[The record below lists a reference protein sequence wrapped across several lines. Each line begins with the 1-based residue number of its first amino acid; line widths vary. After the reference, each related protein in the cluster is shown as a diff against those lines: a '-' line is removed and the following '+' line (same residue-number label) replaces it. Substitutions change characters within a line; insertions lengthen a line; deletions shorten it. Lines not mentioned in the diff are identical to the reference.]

1 MECVSPDGRFKA
13 IMDIAY
19 EIRMGAPT
27 AGTLLITDSAD
38 KGRVLVR
45 VESCNPSVVWAADS
59 NALAV
64 PQWTPEL
71 MQRLCIV
78 SMSTRTV
85 RKFDDPFSV
94 LELHSFADG
103 VVRGIDSPIHHPRQI
118 TVRVGNAGEAI

>member
-1 MECVSPDGRFKA
+1 
-13 IMDIAY
+13 MDVAY

-59 NALAV
+59 SALAA
-64 PQWTPEL
+64 PQWTPDL

-78 SMSTRTV
+78 SMPTRTV
-85 RKFDDPFSV
+85 RKLNELYGV
-94 LELHSFADG
+94 LELHAFADG
-103 VVRGIDSPIHHPRQI
+103 VVHGIDSPIHHPRKI
-118 TVRVGNAGEAI
+118 SVHVGNVGEAG